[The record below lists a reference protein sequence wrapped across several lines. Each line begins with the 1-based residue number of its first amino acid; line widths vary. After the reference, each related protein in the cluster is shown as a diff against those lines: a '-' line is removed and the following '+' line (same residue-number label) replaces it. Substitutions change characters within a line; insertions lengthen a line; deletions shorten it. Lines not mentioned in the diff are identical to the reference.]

1 MTTDMQANL
10 IQEQIAALNEY
21 RDLLTRCQA
30 ENEKLCDVLKFYADW
45 KTYMVE
51 PGRVWKPI
59 DRDGGQMARDILV
72 EVFGNG
78 RSEKI

>member
-1 MTTDMQANL
+1 
-10 IQEQIAALNEY
+10 
-21 RDLLTRCQA
+21 
-30 ENEKLCDVLKFYADW
+30 
-45 KTYMVE
+45 MVE